1 MFKLR
6 KRDVRRLARS
16 LRFRLTVSYALL
28 FLIMLV
34 GTAVVFRA
42 RLASELSSS
51 ADTALNEQWAAIKG
65 AYLRIDRSPEVDN
78 QYAANWYFDADD
90 PDETTQVLNLK
101 RVLLV
106 ADENGNPIPEVISGS
121 DAHPPSV
128 STTYDDLGRESPAEI
143 RLYVAG
149 ARKLAKP
156 PLLWAERR
164 SSKGEPF
171 WIRSGLIWDEHH
183 RVPFYISIGVSL
195 AKNHEVLANYTWT
208 AFVVVVPLALILA
221 SLLGWI
227 MAGRTLTPLREV
239 AQAAQRVSGSNL
251 SLRIP
256 TREAGDELDYLILT
270 FNRMTERLEASFQQM
285 KQFSTDVSH
294 ELRTPITAIRGQ
306 LEVAL
311 FTAKTTDQYREAMFN
326 ALQDTDRLSQIV
338 RALLLLSQAESGQL
352 VLQKARLNLGDLIRE
367 LVEQMQIPA
376 EAAGVHLTA
385 DAASDCFAAV
395 DRVQFERLINN
406 LLSNAFK
413 FTFSGEIGIAIDVA
427 TDGKTVAVAVRDTG
441 TGIPAAELPHLF
453 ERFHRVAGSKGRS
466 IEGSG
471 IGLALVHE
479 LIKLHGGEIRVESEV
494 GRGST
499 FTVLLPSGSAHLPA
513 DRVQSLP
520 TSPAWSRPRA
530 ATFIEQTFDPDL
542 AGDSPVVQSAPGH
555 SPPDDRDT
563 SSPRILLA
571 EDNADMRRYIERLL
585 RSEACAVE
593 AVTDGAAAL
602 RAARSHPPDLILSDV
617 MMPGM
622 DGFELL
628 AAVRA
633 DAALRATPVVL
644 ISARAGE
651 EARVEGFEA
660 NADDYLIKPFTAR
673 ELLARVRSNLTTARL
688 RREAEALRQQ
698 SEARL
703 RIALDAASAIGAWD
717 WDIKKNRVYV
727 DARFARMFSVDPA
740 SAAAGAPLDDF
751 ILGIHPEDRAR
762 VSQAIQNAIENDADY
777 KAEFRIVQ
785 PDRTVVWVLARGR
798 PYYDDKGAP
807 DHFPGVVIDIT
818 DRVKAEQQRTLLV
831 NELNHRVKNTLATVQ
846 SLAAQSMRGTDNAA
860 DARSMFESRLAAL
873 SRAHDL
879 LTLESW
885 EGANLQDVVDRAL
898 EPFQTGEGRLTTTG
912 PFVRLSPRQALA
924 FSMAVHELATNAT
937 KYGAISND
945 LGRVQIAWSID
956 RDHREGLLKFRWVE
970 EGGPSV
976 MPPQRAGFG
985 SRLIQRG
992 LSTELGGDATIDFR
1006 PGGVVC
1012 VISSPIENPAPL
1024 FRGEGGG

>member
-42 RLASELSSS
+42 RLASELRSS

-143 RLYVAG
+143 RRYVAG

-156 PLLWAERR
+156 PLLWAERW

-183 RVPFYISIGVSL
+183 RIPFYISIGVSL
-195 AKNHEVLANYTWT
+195 AKNHEVLTNYTWT
-208 AFVVVVPLALILA
+208 AFVVVIPLALILA

-227 MAGRTLTPLREV
+227 GAGRTLTPLREV

-352 VLQKARLNLGDLIRE
+352 VLQKTRLNLGDLIRE

-385 DAASDCFAAV
+385 DAASDCFVAV
-395 DRVQFERLINN
+395 DRVQIERLINN

-413 FTFSGEIGIAIDVA
+413 FTPEGGQVRVSARLSEDHVE
-427 TDGKTVAVAVRDTG
+427 VAVEDTG
-441 TGIPAAELPHLF
+441 RGIPPEHLPHIF
-453 ERFHRVAGSKGRS
+453 DRFYRVT
-466 IEGSG
+466 GSG
-471 IGLALVHE
+471 TAPAPEQGLGLGLSFVAWIAKAHGGTVE
-479 LIKLHGGEIRVESEV
+479 VDSTPGKGTRFTIKL
-494 GRGST
+494 
-499 FTVLLPSGSAHLPA
+499 
-513 DRVQSLP
+513 P
-520 TSPAWSRPRA
+520 T
-530 ATFIEQTFDPDL
+530 EQQNEGAMEL
-542 AGDSPVVQSAPGH
+542 AGQP
-555 SPPDDRDT
+555 
-563 SSPRILLA
+563 
-571 EDNADMRRYIERLL
+571 
-585 RSEACAVE
+585 
-593 AVTDGAAAL
+593 
-602 RAARSHPPDLILSDV
+602 
-617 MMPGM
+617 
-622 DGFELL
+622 
-628 AAVRA
+628 
-633 DAALRATPVVL
+633 
-644 ISARAGE
+644 
-651 EARVEGFEA
+651 
-660 NADDYLIKPFTAR
+660 
-673 ELLARVRSNLTTARL
+673 
-688 RREAEALRQQ
+688 
-698 SEARL
+698 
-703 RIALDAASAIGAWD
+703 AAS
-717 WDIKKNRVYV
+717 
-727 DARFARMFSVDPA
+727 
-740 SAAAGAPLDDF
+740 
-751 ILGIHPEDRAR
+751 
-762 VSQAIQNAIENDADY
+762 
-777 KAEFRIVQ
+777 
-785 PDRTVVWVLARGR
+785 
-798 PYYDDKGAP
+798 
-807 DHFPGVVIDIT
+807 
-818 DRVKAEQQRTLLV
+818 
-831 NELNHRVKNTLATVQ
+831 
-846 SLAAQSMRGTDNAA
+846 
-860 DARSMFESRLAAL
+860 
-873 SRAHDL
+873 
-879 LTLESW
+879 
-885 EGANLQDVVDRAL
+885 
-898 EPFQTGEGRLTTTG
+898 
-912 PFVRLSPRQALA
+912 
-924 FSMAVHELATNAT
+924 
-937 KYGAISND
+937 
-945 LGRVQIAWSID
+945 
-956 RDHREGLLKFRWVE
+956 
-970 EGGPSV
+970 
-976 MPPQRAGFG
+976 
-985 SRLIQRG
+985 
-992 LSTELGGDATIDFR
+992 
-1006 PGGVVC
+1006 
-1012 VISSPIENPAPL
+1012 
-1024 FRGEGGG
+1024 